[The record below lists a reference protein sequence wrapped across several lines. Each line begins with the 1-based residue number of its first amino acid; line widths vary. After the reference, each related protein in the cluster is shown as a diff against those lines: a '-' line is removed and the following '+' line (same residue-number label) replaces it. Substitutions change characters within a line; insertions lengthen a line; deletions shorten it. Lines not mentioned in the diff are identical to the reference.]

1 MDSGRFWLP
10 VAPPSVSAAEPGFSR
25 RDTGPLGVR
34 RYWRGPTW
42 INAAWLVWLGL
53 IRLGYEE
60 PAAALAHQLA
70 VAVDAAGLR
79 EYYDPFTGAGMGA
92 VDFGWSTLV
101 LELLD
106 PDPRARLSYLGAQAL
121 T

>member
-1 MDSGRFWLP
+1 MS
-10 VAPPSVSAAEPGFSR
+10 SR
-25 RDTGPLGVR
+25 RPSSPSASR
-34 RYWRGPTW
+34 S
-42 INAAWLVWLGL
+42 
-53 IRLGYEE
+53 
-60 PAAALAHQLA
+60 
-70 VAVDAAGLR
+70 AVDAAGLR